1 MPNSKARSIAMAL
14 IVGAV
19 AVVAGWLDFRF
30 GWIEP
35 AFDHVAHQFYEVPLL
50 ARLRRPSQLV
60 LTRWHLALSTGYLAA
75 ALAIAPWLSRHGR
88 TWLTI
93 FGIGYAFRTIIWI
106 CGSNLPLVPGD
117 SCHYIEVATSVLRG
131 EGPVKH
137 YVESFFDE
145 YRRILE
151 GKGVL
156 DDWATPLDAY
166 TRALAM
172 RIAGISAEDSPERR
186 FAAAKACSFVLN
198 VLALPVLYGFA
209 RRRFGPRVGIVAMAA
224 LAVLPV
230 HAIYAGFV
238 LRESLVVLTSILAVW
253 TLTEV
258 WQAGSDRPRAWAM
271 AALAGL
277 CGGLAILARNT
288 AMAIVAAS
296 GLYFLLARRP
306 RQPIAALVWLA
317 TIGLVIL
324 PWALA
329 TYHEYGRPFYTYTSF
344 FEYNFSW
351 TVHHY
356 EKGNT
361 QPSQF
366 YTAANLPEIVRVK
379 VKSLLIIV
387 VYSTMIVGLPVVAG
401 FFGRLRARGRPGRE
415 TDRLV
420 ASIALVFVL
429 ATLKSVAD
437 VTQVAQLGRYYVPVY
452 VLMLPTAVAGLIEWI
467 GGRRIRRAV
476 VPWLAA
482 GYVALIW
489 ADPTWAYDASWFTKR
504 FQLHWPAIREA
515 GDWIR
520 EHPDRVPPTA
530 RIMTWFPWEL
540 RVASDR
546 TTVLMPRNYNPRRIE
561 EVIRQYG
568 VTHFLWGSF
577 EPPPYDEINPES
589 WANRLDQLRLELG
602 LTRERELLRTTRDP
616 FFPVRLYRLR

>member
-1 MPNSKARSIAMAL
+1 
-14 IVGAV
+14 
-19 AVVAGWLDFRF
+19 
-30 GWIEP
+30 
-35 AFDHVAHQFYEVPLL
+35 
-50 ARLRRPSQLV
+50 
-60 LTRWHLALSTGYLAA
+60 
-75 ALAIAPWLSRHGR
+75 
-88 TWLTI
+88 
-93 FGIGYAFRTIIWI
+93 
-106 CGSNLPLVPGD
+106 
-117 SCHYIEVATSVLRG
+117 
-131 EGPVKH
+131 
-137 YVESFFDE
+137 
-145 YRRILE
+145 
-151 GKGVL
+151 
-156 DDWATPLDAY
+156 
-166 TRALAM
+166 M
-172 RIAGISAEDSPERR
+172 RIAGVSAEDSPEPR
-186 FAAAKACSFVLN
+186 FAVAKACSFVLN
-198 VLALPVLYGFA
+198 LLALPVLYGFA
-209 RRRFGPRVGIVAMAA
+209 RRRFGPRVGIGAMAV

-258 WQAGSDRPRAWAM
+258 WQAATDGAKAWAL

-277 CGGLAILARNT
+277 CAGLAILARNT

-306 RQPIAALVWLA
+306 RQPIAALVWMGA
-317 TIGLVIL
+317 TGLVIL

-329 TYHEYGRPFYTYTSF
+329 TYYEYGRPFYTYTSF

-366 YTAANLPEIVRVK
+366 YTAANLPAIVRVK

-387 VYSTMIVGLPVVAG
+387 IYSTMIVGLPVVAG

-415 TDRLV
+415 TDQLV
-420 ASIALVFVL
+420 AAIALVFVL

-467 GGRRIRRAV
+467 GARRIRRAV

-482 GYVALIW
+482 GYVAMIW

-515 GDWIR
+515 GEWIR

-546 TTVLMPRNYNPRRIE
+546 TTVLMPRNYSPRRIE

-589 WANRLDQLRLELG
+589 WATRLDQLRLELG
-602 LTRERELLRTTRDP
+602 LTRERELLRTTGDP